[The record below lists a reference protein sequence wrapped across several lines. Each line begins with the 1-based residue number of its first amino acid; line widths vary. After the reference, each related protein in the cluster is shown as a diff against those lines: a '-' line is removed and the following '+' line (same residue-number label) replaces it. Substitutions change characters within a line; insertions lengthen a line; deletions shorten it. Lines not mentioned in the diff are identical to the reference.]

1 MSRKLILF
9 KERVEDA
16 NEKLVQAEKL
26 ASIGHISTGI
36 AHEIRNPLTSVKL
49 NIQKLFEKNILS
61 EAEKAYLN
69 ISREGI
75 AVIEKFIKELLNF
88 ARVSELN
95 LGYFSIEQIIEGAL
109 KMIADLLEL
118 KEVKLEF
125 YYQKGLPEVQVD
137 ADKIRQVIL
146 NIIQNSCEAVAKG
159 GKIDIDVTRISI
171 KEESKIEIKISDN
184 GPGIPEKD
192 IKDIFEPFYT
202 TKAQGI
208 GLGLAIALKIIEQ
221 HDGSIKVISQK
232 GVGTSFEILIPCNEE

>member
-1 MSRKLILF
+1 
-9 KERVEDA
+9 
-16 NEKLVQAEKL
+16 
-26 ASIGHISTGI
+26 
-36 AHEIRNPLTSVKL
+36 
-49 NIQKLFEKNILS
+49 
-61 EAEKAYLN
+61 
-69 ISREGI
+69 
-75 AVIEKFIKELLNF
+75 
-88 ARVSELN
+88 LN
-95 LGYFSIEQIIEGAL
+95 LEYFSIEQIIEGSV

-118 KEVKLEF
+118 KEVKLES
-125 YYQKGLPEVQVD
+125 YYQKWLPEVQVD

-159 GKIDIDVTRISI
+159 GKIVIDVTRISI
-171 KEESKIEIKISDN
+171 EKESKIKVKISDN

-221 HDGSIKVISQK
+221 HDGSITVKSQM